1 MNEPIEYD
9 ARLRLP
15 FTAQSIG
22 STSSGKSTLIR
33 HLLDAAAVMFNPP
46 PHRKLYV
53 WGVWQSGFDEMTDVE
68 FLTPSQLTPEFLKP
82 ESLGGPTILVL
93 DDVSDEIDGKLLE
106 KLFTAY
112 SHHFNLGIFW
122 LNQNPFYQGLKGHTR
137 TINLNTQL
145 IFLHRSPRAMSYVT
159 TLARQLF
166 GNSGKMYKLMLE
178 SFNHAT
184 QERYGYLLVD
194 TRPDTPPELMFR
206 TKILPNQEN
215 IVYLA
220 K

>member
-1 MNEPIEYD
+1 MNEPISYD
-9 ARLRLP
+9 ARLRIP
-15 FTAQSIG
+15 FTAQCIG
-22 STSSGKSTLIR
+22 STSSGKSTLVR
-33 HLLDAAAVMFNPP
+33 HLLDASAVMFNPV

-53 WGVWQSGFDEMTDVE
+53 WGVWQNMFDTMKDVE
-68 FLTPSQLTPEFLKP
+68 FLTPSQLTPDFLKP

-112 SHHFNLGIFW
+112 SHHYNLGVFY
-122 LNQNPFYQGLKGHTR
+122 LNQNPFYQGLKGHGR

-145 IFLHRSPRAMSYVT
+145 IFLHNSPRAMSYVT

-166 GNSGKMYKLMLE
+166 GGSKMYKLMLQAYE
-178 SFNHAT
+178 DAT
-184 QERYGYLLVD
+184 RERYSYLLVD

-206 TKILPNQEN
+206 TKILPGEEN
-215 IVYLA
+215 IVYLQ